1 MVLQGL
7 GSSLIYLEFLLQ
19 GSHLKHPVHRA
30 PGNHRGHEWAQN
42 PTQQDPKPASQRTPH
57 LSLELLT
64 DDGILADVLIQA
76 DHVALQL
83 RWGTEKKPV

>member
-19 GSHLKHPVHRA
+19 GSHLKH
-30 PGNHRGHEWAQN
+30 HRGHEWARN